1 MGCRE
6 ILFNCL
12 KNLEAKVMEIYEQG
26 NENKNMHIKG
36 EKQLVDLAESVKFMT
51 SKFDELEKD
60 RKEKEKIINNLKGE
74 VSYLSEKLGKLEESI
89 DAQQQY
95 SRRNCL
101 LLHGIEETKGEDTDD
116 LVLEVLNDDMGLNIS
131 KTALD
136 RSHRI
141 GNPKTKKKSRPII
154 VKFVRYYDRRDVFVN
169 KKCLKGKGKSIT
181 ESLTAFRMQKLK
193 NARDEHGF
201 FNVWTVDGKI
211 MFKNSE
217 NGKPNVY
224 YG

>member
-51 SKFDELEKD
+51 SKFDKLETD

-116 LVLEVLNDDMGLNIS
+116 LVLEVLNDDMGLNIL

-136 RSHRI
+136 HSHRI
-141 GNPKTKKKSRPII
+141 GNPKIKKK
-154 VKFVRYYDRRDVFVN
+154 VKTNHR
-169 KKCLKGKGKSIT
+169 
-181 ESLTAFRMQKLK
+181 
-193 NARDEHGF
+193 
-201 FNVWTVDGKI
+201 
-211 MFKNSE
+211 
-217 NGKPNVY
+217 
-224 YG
+224 